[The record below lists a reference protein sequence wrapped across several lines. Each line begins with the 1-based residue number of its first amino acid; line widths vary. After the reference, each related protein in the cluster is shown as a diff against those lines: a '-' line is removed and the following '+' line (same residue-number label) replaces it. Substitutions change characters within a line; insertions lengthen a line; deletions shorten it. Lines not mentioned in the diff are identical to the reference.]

1 MFPKPVSRQWQQH
14 LPPGPRPATALRTA
28 PRWITRRMQLL
39 NITDIKRDRAQSGIH
54 DSIVR
59 SRSHHHHAVFLNSG
73 RTLLV
78 DVKRYLDEAVQ
89 RDSYRHNDP
98 KHSDCERSNADSHLR
113 GMLMDK
119 LSAAVRNKVL
129 LGTWQRIILAEFD
142 GPRRSVI
149 CGYRYLA

>member
-1 MFPKPVSRQWQQH
+1 
-14 LPPGPRPATALRTA
+14 
-28 PRWITRRMQLL
+28 MQLL

-54 DSIVR
+54 DSIDC

-119 LSAAVRNKVL
+119 LPAAV
-129 LGTWQRIILAEFD
+129 Q
-142 GPRRSVI
+142 
-149 CGYRYLA
+149 